1 MRVLGFLIAAV
12 LLGGVWAQSPP
23 AKQPEQQKQ
32 VPDTPTIRVDVPLVN
47 VPFSVL
53 DQKDRLVTDLKKED
67 FTVYEDGKKVDIRF
81 FSPITR
87 VPLRIGLLLDTS
99 NSVRLYFKAQQN
111 AAIDFVH
118 SMLEAN
124 PKNRI
129 LLMTFDFT
137 KDILSEFSNDA
148 DHLATLIRK
157 LKPGGG
163 TALYDAVYMA
173 SKEKLQY
180 EAETG
185 GLRRVLVL
193 ATDGEDDASKHSMD
207 EAIAMARRAGV
218 TIYAIATISF
228 GYNSPGEKILEKMAE
243 ETGGR
248 VVYPWKKPPSAEYAT
263 GYISRTQI
271 DGQNAVY
278 EAGSGKYSSEQ
289 AEKLEE
295 AIGLIQRELQTQ
307 YSLAYVPPNPA
318 ADGRYREIRV
328 EVAYKGLKIRGRR
341 GYYPPQYD

>member
-1 MRVLGFLIAAV
+1 MV
-12 LLGGVWAQSPP
+12 LLAGVSAQNPP
-23 AKQPEQQKQ
+23 PKPAEQKPAEAQKQPD
-32 VPDTPTIRVDVPLVN
+32 VPTIRVDVPLVN

-67 FTVYEDGKKVDIRF
+67 FTVYEDGKKVDVRF

-137 KDILSEFSNDA
+137 KDILSDFTNDG
-148 DHLATLIRK
+148 DKLASLIRK

-163 TALYDAVYMA
+163 TALYDAVYIA
-173 SKEKLQY
+173 SKDKLQW
-180 EAETG
+180 EPETG
-185 GLRRVLVL
+185 GLRRVLVM
-193 ATDGEDDASKHSMD
+193 ATDGEDDASKHSQD
-207 EAIAMARRAGV
+207 EAIAMARKAGV

-278 EAGSGKYSSEQ
+278 EAGSGKYSSEEAQ
-289 AEKLEE
+289 KLED

-307 YSLAYVPPNPA
+307 YSLAYVPPNPVQ
-318 ADGRYREIRV
+318 DGKYRQIRV
-328 EVAYKGLKIRGRR
+328 EVSYKGLKIRGRR
-341 GYYPPQYD
+341 GYYPPQYE

>member
-1 MRVLGFLIAAV
+1 MRPLGLLLAMVMAAAV
-12 LLGGVWAQSPP
+12 PAQNPP
-23 AKQPEQQKQ
+23 QPPPKTEPKAEQ
-32 VPDTPTIRVDVPLVN
+32 TIRVDVPLVN

-53 DQKDRLVTDLKKED
+53 DQKDRLVTDLKQSD
-67 FTVYEDGKKVDIRF
+67 FKVYEDGKRVPIRF

-118 SMLEAN
+118 TILESN

-137 KDILSEFSNDA
+137 KDILSEFTNDA
-148 DHLATLIRK
+148 DHLSTLIRK

-163 TALYDAVYMA
+163 TSLYDAVYMA
-173 SKEKLQY
+173 SKDKLQY

-185 GLRRVLVL
+185 GLRRVLVI
-193 ATDGEDDASKHSMD
+193 ATDGEDDASKHSLP
-207 EAIAMARRAGV
+207 EAVAMARRAGV
-218 TIYAIATISF
+218 TIYAIATISW
-228 GYNSPGEKILEKMAE
+228 GYNSPGEKVLDRLAE

-278 EAGSGKYSSEQ
+278 EAGTGKYSSEQ
-289 AEKLEE
+289 ADQLAD

-307 YSLAYVPPNPA
+307 YSLAYSPPNPV
-318 ADGRYREIRV
+318 ADGKYREIRV
-328 EVAYKGLKIRGRR
+328 ECSYKGLDRKSVV
-341 GYYPPQYD
+341 